1 MPGRKS
7 NYNNSQTTRRVRLPN
22 RNEDEMFAI
31 VIEIYGGDRMLVK
44 CEDGVTRIGIIRG
57 KIRKRMWCRLG
68 DIILVIPWEWETKVE
83 GKKEKALIVWRYTR
97 TQTTWLENR
106 NYLNDELDINNI

>member
-1 MPGRKS
+1 MPSRKS
-7 NYNNSQTTRRVRLPN
+7 NKNSPHTTRRVRLPD
-22 RNEDEMFAI
+22 RQDDEMFAL
-31 VIEIYGGDRMLVK
+31 VIEIYGGDRMLLK

-68 DIILVIPWEWETKVE
+68 DIVLCIPWDWETKVK

-97 TQTTWLENR
+97 TQVYWLEN
-106 NYLNDELDINNI
+106 NGYLNEHLDLNNI